1 MVTEGA
7 YGQLKGRWR
16 VLFRKCESSRD
27 DVRLVTLACMVLH
40 NVCIARK
47 DTVTTKCD
55 LSIDPKTNGKRD
67 RETVRELLDM
77 TSCQKVKDTSS
88 EAGKIRDALA
98 DKLWLE
104 KETGHVC

>member
-40 NVCIARK
+40 NIYISRK
-47 DTVTTKCD
+47 DTVAKKLD
-55 LSIDPKTNGKRD
+55 LSIDPTTNGKRD
-67 RETVRELLDM
+67 RETVRELLQM
-77 TSCQKVKDTSS
+77 TSCQKVKDTLS
-88 EAGKIRDALA
+88 EAGIIRDALA